1 MGASFPQQ
9 KKIKITSQCSS
20 NLKEKSVSMRGLMQV
35 PCPLSTTITALLV
48 ASIQYLAIQRQQ
60 ITELVNTQN
69 SDSTFLILLTEEVR
83 KEL

>member
-1 MGASFPQQ
+1 
-9 KKIKITSQCSS
+9 
-20 NLKEKSVSMRGLMQV
+20 MQV